1 MFAAGA
7 IFLFSNAHNLHILG
21 VQGKLLIRGMM
32 STVRRLAR
40 AHCSPTDWSGALS
53 AG

>member
-1 MFAAGA
+1 MFVAGA
-7 IFLFSNAHNLHILG
+7 IFLFSDAHDLRILS
-21 VQGKLLIRGMM
+21 VQGKLLARGMM